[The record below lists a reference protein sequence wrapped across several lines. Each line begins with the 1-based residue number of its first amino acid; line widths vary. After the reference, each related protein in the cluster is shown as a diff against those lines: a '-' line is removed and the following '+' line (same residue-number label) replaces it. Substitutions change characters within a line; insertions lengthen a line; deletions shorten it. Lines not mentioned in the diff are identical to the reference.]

1 MPGPALAVLDP
12 LVPDPVMPG
21 PEVPPTETAPE
32 IPLEQLERD
41 ITELAAH
48 IHAAT
53 CRWLLMLGE
62 FIERGGWAVMGIQ
75 SPAHWLEW
83 KCAVCPNAA
92 REKVRVALCLREL
105 PKVRGAFA
113 EGRLSYSQVRAIT
126 RIAGPD
132 DESDFVEI
140 ARYTTAGQLER
151 VIRSYRGVR
160 RNEGLEVTNSR
171 HAERRCDWDY
181 DEDGCMIIRA
191 KLSPEDGVMF
201 IAALE
206 AAAESIPTE
215 DVPPEL
221 GSRSQG
227 TAQDVSAETPRRRRG
242 PLRGGKRA
250 ADALLAM
257 AERSQCNIGV
267 GRRGGDRTQV
277 RLHVDLDALTS
288 GEDERCDTDDGI
300 GLAPETMRRL
310 TCDCSFVPI
319 LEREGKPLDVG
330 RKTRSIP
337 TAIRRAL
344 EARDV
349 TCRYPGC
356 RNKHFLDGHHIQH
369 WVRQGTT
376 EIDNLLLLCWF
387 HHRMVHE
394 GGVRL
399 RVEDGRFI
407 FTAPDGKVIPEVT
420 GMEPAWGP
428 DLEARNE
435 MEELHIDRDT
445 CTGEWTGEPIDIV
458 KTVGSILHPQSVHF

>member
-12 LVPDPVMPG
+12 LVPDQVMPA
-21 PEVPPTETAPE
+21 PAAPPAETAPE

-83 KCAVCPNAA
+83 KCALAESTA
-92 REKVRVALCLREL
+92 RDHVRVAGALREL
-105 PKVRGAFA
+105 PQVTAAFA
-113 EGRLSYSQVRAIT
+113 EGRLSYSLVRAMT
-126 RIAGPD
+126 RVATPD
-132 DESDFVEI
+132 NEGDFVEI
-140 ARYTTAGQLER
+140 ARYTTAGQMER
-151 VIRSYRGVR
+151 VIRSYRGVV
-160 RNEGLEVTNSR
+160 RNQELEATKLR
-171 HAERRCDWDY
+171 HAERTCDWRY
-181 DEDGCMIIRA
+181 DDDGSMIITARLA
-191 KLSPEDGVMF
+191 PEDGALV

-206 AAAESIPTE
+206 AAAD
-215 DVPPEL
+215 DVPEEL
-221 GSRSQG
+221 ETNRQEKE
-227 TAQDVSAETPRRRRG
+227 ARASAEARRGRRRK
-242 PLRGGKRA
+242 LHGGKHA

-257 AERSQCNIGV
+257 AERSQCNV
-267 GRRGGDRTQV
+267 AMGRRGGDRTQV
-277 RLHVDLDALTS
+277 RLHVDVDALTS
-288 GEDERCDTDDGI
+288 GEGERCDTDDGI

-369 WVRQGTT
+369 WVRQGATD
-376 EIDNLLLLCWF
+376 IDNLLLLCWF

-399 RVEDGRFI
+399 RVENGRFI

-435 MEELHIDRDT
+435 MERLHIDCET